1 MDITFLFISLY
12 LTPILSIIF
21 CLNLVAIL
29 KKIKRD
35 EKTAK
40 NTFWLTTSFLLIVWS
55 IAVSAILGAY

>member
-1 MDITFLFISLY
+1 MDITFIFISFY

-35 EKTAK
+35 EKTAT

-55 IAVSAILGAY
+55 IAVTAILGT